1 MKHKSVGLLS
11 IFLITLFSM
20 QAQEITGSWKGTLN
34 VQGTELPLT
43 INISEDNGK
52 LVSTLDSPAQ
62 GQTDIPTDETTFEEG
77 TLTLKASQL
86 GLKYVGAVDGQN
98 MNGTLYQGGMELPL
112 DFEKFEKT
120 LPGDLSLPS
129 SQVELKALAD
139 WDKGNY
145 KYSVEDFFAKPKAR
159 TFRFSPDGSYLSYR
173 EKDENGKN
181 HIYVKNLKTDQV
193 SRAIEETDE
202 LIRGYGWANNERL
215 VFVKDKGGDEN
226 YHLFAVNL
234 DGSDLSELTPFDGV
248 KVEIME
254 GLKDDK
260 DHMIIGMNKNNPQI
274 FEPYKI
280 NINTGE
286 FDQLFKNDD
295 AANPIMGYTFDKDG
309 RLRGYSKLRDGVN
322 IDFFYTIDGTN
333 YKKLKELSWKDSFS
347 LVSFNYASD
356 DPHDAYVLS
365 NLETDKAQLFLYNL
379 KDDKVIKT
387 LFSNDNFDAG
397 GLGLSR
403 HRGYELDYF
412 QYEGEKNVV
421 VPVSDYYKRLHKKI
435 TDKFPGYNYS
445 IADVTDDESKYLIFI
460 QSDKLYGTYYSY
472 DSASEKFEILYD
484 LMPQLEEVDMAEVR
498 PISFT
503 SRDGKTI
510 HGYITLPKQALSGER
525 VPLIVNP
532 HGGPQGIRDSWGFNP
547 ETQLFASRGY
557 ATLQVNFRIS
567 GGYGKEFLE
576 SGFKQIGRKAMDDVE
591 DGLQYVIDQGWV
603 DKDNVAIYGGSHGGY
618 AVLRGLTKTPD
629 LYSCGVDYVGV
640 SNIFTF
646 MNTIPAYWK
655 PYLKIIKEIWYDESV
670 PEEKAIMEE
679 VSPVFNIDKI
689 NKPLLVI
696 QGANDPRVNIDESDQ
711 IVKALRAKGFD
722 VPYLVKYDEGHGFGK
737 EENQLELYRTMMGFY
752 AKHFSEE
759 LKKPLKD

>member
-1 MKHKSVGLLS
+1 MQQKLLGLLS
-11 IFLITLFSM
+11 VFIFSVFSM
-20 QAQEITGSWKGTLN
+20 QAQEITGSWKGTLKL
-34 VQGTELPLT
+34 QATELPLT
-43 INISEDNGK
+43 INVSVEDGTYI
-52 LVSTLDSPAQ
+52 STLDSPAQ
-62 GQTDIPTDETTFEEG
+62 GATDIPTEETTLEEG
-77 TLTLKASQL
+77 TFTMKAHKL
-86 GLKYVGAVDGQN
+86 GLKYVATVEGDK
-98 MNGTLYQGGMELPL
+98 MSGTLYQAGMELPL

-120 LPGDLSLPS
+120 LPGDPSLPS
-129 SQVELKALAD
+129 SEAELKELAN
-139 WDKGNY
+139 WDKNTY
-145 KYSVEDFFAKPKAR
+145 KYQVEDFFAKPKAR
-159 TFRFSPDGSYLSYR
+159 TFRFSPDGTYLSYR

-181 HIYVKNLKTDQV
+181 HIYVKHLKTNKV

-202 LIRGYGWANNERL
+202 LIRGYGWANEERL

-226 YHLFAVNL
+226 YHLFAVDL
-234 DGSDLSELTPFDGV
+234 DGSDLKELTPFDGV
-248 KVEIME
+248 RVEIME
-254 GLKDDK
+254 NLKDDK

-286 FDQLFKNDD
+286 TEQLFTNDD
-295 AANPIMGYTFDKDG
+295 AANPIMGYNFDKDG
-309 RLRGYSKLRDGVN
+309 QLRGYTKLRDGVN
-322 IDFFYTIDGTN
+322 MDFYYTVDGKS
-333 YKKLKELSWKDSFS
+333 YDKMKELSWKDSFS
-347 LVSFNYASD
+347 IISFNYASE
-356 DPHDAYVLS
+356 DPHDAYVIS
-365 NLETDKAQLFLYNL
+365 NLETDKAQVFLYNI
-379 KDDKVIKT
+379 KDGKVIKPI
-387 LFSNDNFDAG
+387 FSNDYFDVG
-397 GLGLSR
+397 GLSLSR
-403 HRGYELDYF
+403 NRNYELDYVS
-412 QYEGEKNVV
+412 YEGEKQTI
-421 VPVSDYYKRLHKKI
+421 VPLSNYYKKLHQRI
-435 TDKFPGYNYS
+435 TTEFPEYSYS

-472 DSASEKFEILYD
+472 DAKTDTFEVLYD
-484 LMPQLEEVDMAEVR
+484 LMPHMESKDMAEMR

-510 HGYITLPKQALSGER
+510 HGYITLPKAALNGEK

-567 GGYGKEFLE
+567 GGYGREFLE

-591 DGLQYVIDQGWV
+591 DGVKYVIDQGWI
-603 DKDNVAIYGGSHGGY
+603 DEDNVAIYGGSHGGY

-655 PYLKIIKEIWYDESV
+655 PYLAIIKEIWYDESI
-670 PEEKAIMEE
+670 PEEKAIMTE
-679 VSPVFNIDKI
+679 VSPVYNIDKI
-689 NKPLLVI
+689 KKPLLVV

-737 EENQLELYRTMMGFY
+737 EENQLELYRTMMGIY
-752 AKHFSEE
+752 AKHFSDE
-759 LKKPLKD
+759 LEQPVKN